1 MGTQYVTVA
10 QACCGCGSAVAVR
23 VTMSPPTE
31 ESRKELAAFLGGM
44 WCIKIRTV
52 SVDEDEIAI
61 IKEET

>member
-1 MGTQYVTVA
+1 
-10 QACCGCGSAVAVR
+10 
-23 VTMSPPTE
+23 MSPPTE